1 MVYAKSFQ
9 NSCTPAAL
17 NKIKSLCLTKDI
29 HRLQLNL
36 TKRKHLIIKEMK
48 KILSALFLLAIV
60 NCYGQVNSDSL
71 WNVIRSPGYSDSLK
85 LEAYEVITKDLL
97 YKNEDS
103 CRAVCRDGLEFS
115 KNIGNH
121 RFTWS
126 FYNRIGR
133 AYKNEG
139 DIEKTI
145 EYFHK
150 SLAVAEQARD
160 TFTIAQTM
168 NNIGIIYDDELGDSK
183 KALDYYLKSIKFKKQ
198 LKGTEDDYFSLA
210 MTQLYAGNIY
220 LNTEQWDNA
229 SKIFNEAKN
238 LAEQIT
244 NNHKKYIVYS
254 NLGTYSSYYGSRKNN
269 QKMVFEAI
277 KYYLLAEDVIK
288 SSGNKVNYGKTL
300 ANIGDAYFFVDQ
312 IDLAESNMDK
322 AVEVAKE
329 VNSYDLWEMIYEIY
343 QNFNVNQKNFELAYY
358 YKDSLMQISDSINS
372 IEKQTAIAEIE
383 TRYQTEKLKKE
394 VIQKEEENKR
404 ERFMR
409 NIFTISTAIFL
420 VLILII
426 AYLFSRLRKN
436 NLKLTNNKEELE
448 ALNKNLQI
456 SKSETE
462 KALEFKSLFL
472 ANMSHEIRT
481 PLNIIIGFNSI
492 LKKKISDS
500 KLKKYL
506 ESIEMSSYNLLRL
519 LNDILDM
526 SKIEAGKILLSPTSI
541 NLKLLITN
549 ITELFMLKAGEKGL
563 DLDFEIDAKMPSE
576 IIIDEIRLR
585 QILVNLIGNA
595 IKFTAKGYVKI
606 FVDAP
611 ILNKYQSEFATKIN
625 VRIQVK
631 DSGIGISEKDLTKI
645 FESFRQVNVKE
656 QKEMGGTGLG
666 LAISKRLTEMMNGE
680 ISVESQKGIGS
691 VFTLLFRD
699 VPISFASETKTNN
712 RVDLHDE
719 LEYEFTGGTILVA
732 DDEEMNR
739 SLIKVC
745 FENTA
750 VTILEAS
757 NGHETIDLAR
767 KHQPDIIMMD
777 IKMPGLDGMEATRI
791 IKHDEQLK
799 NIKIIAFS
807 ASNIFDRLEKDEI
820 ALFYGLISKPVLLD
834 EMYEIV
840 SEILP
845 NRIKD
850 KKAIE
855 LKDDNLNINLFIDE
869 NIRENIKDA
878 EYKLEELNQKWRKI
892 NNTNSI
898 NKILEFANEIEEF
911 AVSKNLP
918 KLKDYAMHIGEAG
931 KNFDINRIKVLL
943 KLFPELFEKG
953 YN

>member
-1 MVYAKSFQ
+1 
-9 NSCTPAAL
+9 
-17 NKIKSLCLTKDI
+17 
-29 HRLQLNL
+29 
-36 TKRKHLIIKEMK
+36 MK
-48 KILSALFLLAIV
+48 KILFALCLLAIV
-60 NCYGQVNSDSL
+60 DCYGQVNSDSL
-71 WNVIRSPGYSDSLK
+71 WNVIHSPGYSDSLK

-115 KNIGNH
+115 KKLGNH

-133 AYKNEG
+133 TYKNEG

-145 EYFHK
+145 DYFHK
-150 SLAVAEQARD
+150 ALEVAEQARD

-168 NNIGIIYDDELGDSK
+168 NNIGIIYDDELGDAQ
-183 KALDYYLKSIKFKKQ
+183 KALEYYNKSIELKKQ
-198 LKGTEDDYFSLA
+198 LKGREKDYFSIA
-210 MTQLYAGNIY
+210 MTQLYAGIIY
-220 LNTEQWDNA
+220 LNLEQWDNA
-229 SKIFNEAKN
+229 SQIFNEAKN
-238 LAEQIT
+238 LTEHILSSD
-244 NNHKKYIVYS
+244 KKYIVYF
-254 NLGTYSSYYGSRKNN
+254 NLGAFSSYYGSRKDN
-269 QKMVFEAI
+269 KKLVFEAI
-277 KYYLLAEDVIK
+277 KYYLLAEDVVKI
-288 SSGNKVNYGKTL
+288 SGNKINYGKTL
-300 ANIGDAYFFVDQ
+300 ANIADAYYFVDE
-312 IDLAESNMDK
+312 IDLADANMDR
-322 AVEVAKE
+322 AGEIARE
-329 VNSYDLWEMIYEIY
+329 VNSFDLWQLIYKIY
-343 QNFNVNQKNFELAYY
+343 QNFYMNQKNYELAYY
-358 YKDSLMQISDSINS
+358 YKDSLMQITDSINS
-372 IEKQTAIAEIE
+372 IDRRKAIAEIE
-383 TRYQTEKLKKE
+383 TRYQTEKLKNE
-394 VIQKEEENKR
+394 VIKKEEENKR

-409 NIFTISTAIFL
+409 NIFIVSTAIFL
-420 VLILII
+420 ILILVI
-426 AYLFSRLRKN
+426 AYLFSKLRKKN
-436 NLKLTNNKEELE
+436 AELTKNKEELE

-456 SKSETE
+456 SKSETD
-462 KALEFKSLFL
+462 KALEFKSMFL

-500 KLKKYL
+500 KLTKYL

-549 ITELFMLKAGEKGL
+549 ITELFILKAREKGL
-563 DLDFEIDAKMPSE
+563 DLDIEIDAKMPPE
-576 IIIDEIRLR
+576 IIIDETRLR
-585 QILVNLIGNA
+585 QILVNLVGNA
-595 IKFTAKGYVKI
+595 IKFTNKGYVKI
-606 FVDAP
+606 IVDAP

-625 VRIQVK
+625 VRIQVE
-631 DSGIGISEKDLTKI
+631 DSGIGISEEDITKI

-666 LAISKRLTEMMNGE
+666 LAISKRLTEIMNGE
-680 ISVESQKGIGS
+680 ISVESQKDAGS
-691 VFTLLFRD
+691 VFTVIFHD
-699 VPISFASETKTNN
+699 VPISFSADSKSDS
-712 RVDLHDE
+712 RVELHEE

-767 KHQPDIIMMD
+767 KHQPDIVMMD

-834 EMYEIV
+834 DMYEIV

-845 NRIKD
+845 NRVKD

-855 LKDDNLNINLFIDE
+855 LKGDNLNLNLFIDE
-869 NIRENIKDA
+869 NIRENVRDA
-878 EYKLEELNQKWRKI
+878 EYKIEELNQKWQQI
-892 NNTNSI
+892 NNTNSM
-898 NKILEFANEIEEF
+898 NKILEFACEIEEF